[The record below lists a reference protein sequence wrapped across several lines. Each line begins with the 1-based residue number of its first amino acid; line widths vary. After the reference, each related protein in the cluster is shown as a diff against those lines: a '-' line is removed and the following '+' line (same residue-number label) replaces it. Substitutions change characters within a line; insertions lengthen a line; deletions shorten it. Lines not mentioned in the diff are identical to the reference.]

1 MTTPLYNFSFFPSQ
15 YCGTFPLRISLA
27 ESAPTDLM
35 WGIHTTKVFLSP
47 AATVRSNTK
56 VLLSSSIWQDDRYTI
71 AIKSMGTSLH
81 MHVNASG
88 VPVVSLFPYFFYFAV
103 ILP

>member
-1 MTTPLYNFSFFPSQ
+1 
-15 YCGTFPLRISLA
+15 
-27 ESAPTDLM
+27 M

-71 AIKSMGTSLH
+71 AIRSMGTYLH

-88 VPVVSLFPYFFYFAV
+88 VPVVSLFPYYSIFTSVLYCLNYEYMDFKKS
-103 ILP
+103 